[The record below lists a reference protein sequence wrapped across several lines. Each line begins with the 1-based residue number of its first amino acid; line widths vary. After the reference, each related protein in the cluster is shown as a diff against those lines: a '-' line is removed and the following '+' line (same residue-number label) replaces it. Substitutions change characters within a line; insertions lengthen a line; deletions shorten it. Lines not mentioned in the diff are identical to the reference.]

1 MGKSYLK
8 GSQKYEISTGP
19 GVSTS
24 YCEYSTDAETDS
36 IDVKELQKAIEE
48 SFEDMGEK
56 GLAEYASRRDYMD
69 KVISIH
75 PPIPCDRNGR
85 VLSGEVYD
93 PYLFWTV
100 YTSDVLDKK
109 EEKSLLDYITGQ
121 CSDGWG
127 EGFEQR
133 PVTKYSG
140 EWEEEYEDEDP
151 DTGEM
156 DWGTETYSVT
166 YKVFYSPWQHRNW
179 NIKITG
185 SGEVREKAT
194 SRKNN
199 YITIKEE
206 VRINQGNQEVILE
219 KGDRV
224 RILSMMENASQYMPQ
239 TKNRQLDTIS
249 VGAISKE
256 ILKLGLDINVLSK
269 GNALTHQGKLAMK
282 KNGRKWTI
290 GVKTEIIINNKKVE
304 FSFDAITDEGGG
316 TTYYAVNSFDNRP
329 LFSPV
334 LGQKAL
340 LTWLKDEINAL

>member
-1 MGKSYLK
+1 MGKTYLK
-8 GSQKYEISTGP
+8 GSRKYEILTGP

-24 YCEYSTDAETDS
+24 YCEYSPEAETDS
-36 IDVKELQKAIEE
+36 IDVKELQKAIEK
-48 SFEDMGEK
+48 SFEDMGK
-56 GLAEYASRRDYMD
+56 RGLAEYTSRRDYMD

-100 YTSDVLDKK
+100 YTSDVLDRK

-127 EGFEQR
+127 EGFEQH

-166 YKVFYSPWQHRNW
+166 YEVFYSPWQYRNW
-179 NIKITG
+179 NIKITS

-199 YITIKEE
+199 YITIQEDS
-206 VRINQGNQEVILE
+206 VRIELEDQDVILE
-219 KGDRV
+219 KGDRIRV
-224 RILSMMENASQYMPQ
+224 LERDVSTYKAPKGKSWDDVVKELE
-239 TKNRQLDTIS
+239 RQ
-249 VGAISKE
+249 GAKSGKDYDLIGSDNFWVSYKFDSPE
-256 ILKLGLDINVLSK
+256 LQNILK
-269 GNALTHQGKLAMK
+269 
-282 KNGRKWTI
+282 
-290 GVKTEIIINNKKVE
+290 KTK
-304 FSFDAITDEGGG
+304 
-316 TTYYAVNSFDNRP
+316 
-329 LFSPV
+329 
-334 LGQKAL
+334 
-340 LTWLKDEINAL
+340 

>member
-1 MGKSYLK
+1 MRKTYLK
-8 GSQKYEISTGP
+8 GPHKYEILTGP

-24 YCEYSTDAETDS
+24 YCEYSSEAETDS
-36 IDVKELQKAIEE
+36 IDVKELQSAIEK

-56 GLAEYASRRDYMD
+56 GLAEYTSRRDYMD

-109 EEKSLLDYITGQ
+109 EEKALLDYITGQ

-127 EGFEQR
+127 EGFEQH

-166 YKVFYSPWQHRNW
+166 YEVFYSPWQHKNW
-179 NIKITG
+179 DIKITS

-199 YITIKEE
+199 YITIKEDS
-206 VRINQGNQEVILE
+206 VRIKLKDQDVILE
-219 KGDRV
+219 KGDK
-224 RILSMMENASQYMPQ
+224 I
-239 TKNRQLDTIS
+239 K
-249 VGAISKE
+249 
-256 ILKLGLDINVLSK
+256 VL
-269 GNALTHQGKLAMK
+269 
-282 KNGRKWTI
+282 
-290 GVKTEIIINNKKVE
+290 
-304 FSFDAITDEGGG
+304 
-316 TTYYAVNSFDNRP
+316 
-329 LFSPV
+329 
-334 LGQKAL
+334 
-340 LTWLKDEINAL
+340 